1 MGKALERARTDTEG
15 WTVYLLTAY
24 YFLAN
29 NVSVVAIL
37 LGIGMWLFGGTILI
51 GQPVDVIEHH
61 VFAGMFG
68 VWGAS
73 IALLGALAYAILLV
87 NKLYIRLQSGTE
99 SEPDSDGE
107 LQLESL

>member
-1 MGKALERARTDTEG
+1 MVKSLERARTDTTG
-15 WTVYLLTAY
+15 WKVYLLAAY

-29 NVSVVAIL
+29 NVSVVAVL
-37 LGIGMWLFGGTILI
+37 LGVAMWLFGGTLLR

-73 IALLGALAYAILLV
+73 IALLGVLAYVILLG
-87 NKLYIRLQSGTE
+87 NKLFLRLDTDTE
-99 SEPDSDGE
+99 DAEAEDE
-107 LQLESL
+107 LTLESL

>member
-1 MGKALERARTDTEG
+1 MVKALERARTDTEG
-15 WTVYLLTAY
+15 WQVYLLAAY

-37 LGIGMWLFGGTILI
+37 VGIGMWFFGGTILI
-51 GQPVDVIEHH
+51 GEPVDIVEHH

-73 IALLGALAYAILLV
+73 IVLLGVLAYAILLV
-87 NKLYIRLQSGTE
+87 NKLFVRLQSDTE
-99 SEPDSDGE
+99 SEPDADGE